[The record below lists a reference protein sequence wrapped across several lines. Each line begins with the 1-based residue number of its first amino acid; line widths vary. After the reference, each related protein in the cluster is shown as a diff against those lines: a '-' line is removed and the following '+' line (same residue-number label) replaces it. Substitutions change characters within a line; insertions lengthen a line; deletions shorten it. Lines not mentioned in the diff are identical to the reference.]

1 MNKAYIYFNFF
12 ISILAFSFI
21 SFEFKFLF
29 FIMLEKINTLIQLY
43 PLHNNMLMLVE
54 IHLK

>member
-29 FIMLEKINTLIQLY
+29 FIMLAKINTLIQLY